1 MSERALAAAI
11 RPKSNGLSTIGVKK
25 STVERIVSASGS
37 PSAPI
42 LKTAASSADSK
53 PTSAPPPPCAGRA
66 DSSFA
71 RSA

>member
-11 RPKSNGLSTIGVKK
+11 LPKSNGLSTIGVKK

-37 PSAPI
+37 SALPI
-42 LKTAASSADSK
+42 RKTAASSADSK
-53 PTSAPPPPCAGRA
+53 PTSAPSPAGTGRA
-66 DSSFA
+66 DSSLA